1 MPKILKVEARIIVNV
16 SEKNVLTNMCID
28 LVKQMVK
35 ISKNASCLYSPTL
48 NLRYIYNCMV
58 VVHYS
63 LFHPN
68 LANIHSNS
76 MVSLLN
82 LGLLLT
88 FL

>member
-1 MPKILKVEARIIVNV
+1 MPEILKVEVGIIDNV
-16 SEKNVLTNMCID
+16 SKKNILTNMCID

-35 ISKNASCLYSPTL
+35 ISKNASCFYSPTL
-48 NLRYIYNCMV
+48 NLRSFYNYMA

-63 LFHPN
+63 LFYPN

-76 MVSLLN
+76 LVSLLN

-88 FL
+88 IL